1 MTQYNI
7 YTEHSKC
14 NTIYPYMI
22 LHYYCGVSVWMGAA
36 VGTFPQDVEYNV

>member
-7 YTEHSKC
+7 QSTASV
-14 NTIYPYMI
+14 TQYPYMI
-22 LHYYCGVSVWMGAA
+22 LHYYCGASVWMGASG